1 MASIIVNAGS
11 GSTQTPRNLNIPA
24 VKTVGQNPSANW
36 WVKYTASYN
45 QPTTSINTAD
55 YYARQAASRT
65 TAEALAEAQRRAAEQ
80 QTKRL
85 LAEREDQAR
94 AALQRGNAATAA
106 RLTAQIP
113 EEMPT
118 LFGAP
123 LAGPLGKAA
132 TSFFRDP
139 MGKIG
144 EFLTSEAPNFNITTD
159 PMGNPLPG
167 QDQMDEMQPTSRS
180 RGPERPGYMQQPVM
194 DRNGS
199 IIGYE
204 YVKLVQPKVVTAE
217 EQTAATQNNIGS
229 GPNVTAMGAAS
240 IYDEITALENS
251 YAKRRYD
258 AAVRMWGEP
267 VKDPRTGQLDW
278 SQGGREY
285 LGMAP
290 GEIASPTLQEPA
302 ADAPYKDWAKY
313 RDRLKAQQTALTR
326 QSYTESSVKEAF
338 YSMGTK
344 GIKELQRTFLAAGLY
359 DENDVV
365 ALGNIGE
372 KELSFMTDL
381 MMNANING
389 TTWEEQ
395 FEIFQQAAAEQK
407 RTGSGGGGGG
417 GGGGTSVYTQIQYTQ
432 TSMAQGRSLLA
443 SVLQDAL
450 GRKPTD
456 SELAQFIDMLNKAES
471 KSPTKTVTRTT
482 KDGKS
487 SRSVGRTTPSDVDP
501 QMMAEEFAES
511 IGGGAPA
518 AANKR
523 DNYLIGFLNSLGGS
537 IG

>member
-1 MASIIVNAGS
+1 MASISVNPGN
-11 GSTQTPRNLNIPA
+11 GSTQTPQNLNIPA
-24 VKTVGQNPSANW
+24 VKTAGQNPSANW

-65 TAEALAEAQRRAAEQ
+65 TAEALAEAQRRAAEL

-94 AALQRGNAATAA
+94 KITPSDAA
-106 RLTAQIP
+106 RMNQLAEEKNFLQVDASGLINNLTNWASNPVIWPYTQGVEPKPTP
-113 EEMPT
+113 E
-118 LFGAP
+118 GV
-123 LAGPLGKAA
+123 
-132 TSFFRDP
+132 S
-139 MGKIG
+139 
-144 EFLTSEAPNFNITTD
+144 TT
-159 PMGNPLPG
+159 
-167 QDQMDEMQPTSRS
+167 
-180 RGPERPGYMQQPVM
+180 RGPERQGYMQQPVI
-194 DRNGS
+194 DRYGK

-204 YVKLVQPKVVTAE
+204 YVKLIQPTLVTAE
-217 EQTAATQNNIGS
+217 EMTAASQNDIGS
-229 GPNVTAMGAAS
+229 GPNVTALGSAS
-240 IYDEITALENS
+240 IYDEITGLENS
-251 YAKRRYD
+251 YAKRRAD
-258 AAVRMWGEP
+258 AAIRMWGQP
-267 VKDPRTGQLDW
+267 VTDPRTGQLDW

-290 GEIASPTLQEPA
+290 GEIASPTLQAPA
-302 ADAPYKDWAKY
+302 EDAPYKDWARY
-313 RDRLKAQQTALTR
+313 RDRLKAQESAMTR

-344 GIKELQRTFLAAGLY
+344 GIKDLQRTVLAAGLY

-381 MMNANING
+381 MTNANING

-417 GGGGTSVYTQIQYTQ
+417 GGGGAGTSVYTQIQYTQ
-432 TSMAQGRSLLA
+432 TSMAQGRSLLV

-450 GRKPTD
+450 GRRPTD

-482 KDGKS
+482 KDGTS
-487 SRSVGRTTPSDVDP
+487 SRSVGRTTPSDVDA